1 MGWKESI
8 LQTEKDPD
16 TGKLS
21 KAAGEYVYC
30 GLTAKFSFSR
40 VPEDLD
46 RKGPQY
52 EGRGSVSLL
61 APDDPHILLADRD
74 RLEIIVEKKV
84 RKVVKAAEAIGQ
96 KVDQKALR
104 EGIRKELTIGRPIA
118 RKATKDIKL
127 RAFKAATVKDAVA
140 KATEQLILE
149 NRQSLLARMDRQGTG
164 TQVQTVMRLFFR
176 FGSGFQ
182 CGERA
187 RKLLA
192 KVCVA
197 LGEKRVEDLKKSDV
211 KKIEERFG
219 VKGCKIVC
227 RFLDECSGEYYG
239 QNPFEKYPMESKAE
253 KAARDKERAR
263 KNAVKTRLIPLETEK
278 KLFQMCRSDLRDGR
292 CLVIALALGCYLSME
307 EMVSLKWSDVLF
319 TNEGVFVRRFQR
331 KRVGALHNYTCTLLP
346 AAQDLVRE
354 RYEYLQAQGYTDEEL
369 ADMTVLSFGQKTK
382 RQLKV
387 SEGTDYLRDSLH
399 QAGVQYSVLEEYQA
413 QTAKRPGGA
422 GLQLCHD
429 HVRNVY
435 RRACKIPPD
444 SPTEK
449 FFRMIAFRRD
459 STNEAYRSF
468 TGENGRRALAIIA
481 RRDQRLLEPHKC
493 EIQMDQAEDGKDRM
507 SVLPG
512 LPGKCL
518 GVVLEVALKKG
529 DCLLLESEY
538 GLHAEVGQL

>member
-8 LQTEKDPD
+8 FQTEKDPN

-30 GLTAKFSFSR
+30 GLTAQFSFSR
-40 VPEDLD
+40 IPEDLGH
-46 RKGPQY
+46 KGPKY

-74 RLEIIVEKKV
+74 RLEAVIEKKV
-84 RKVVKAAEAIGQ
+84 CKAVKAAESIGQ

-104 EGIRKELTIGRPIA
+104 EGIRKELTTGRPIS

-127 RAFKAATVKDAVA
+127 RSFKVATVREAVA
-140 KATEQLILE
+140 KAVEQLILE

-164 TQVQTVMRLFFR
+164 TQVQTVMRLYFR

-192 KVCVA
+192 KACMS
-197 LGEKRVEDLKKSDV
+197 LGEKRVEDLKKSDIQ
-211 KKIEERFG
+211 KIEERFG
-219 VKGCKIVC
+219 AEGCKIVC

-239 QNPFEKYPMESKAE
+239 QNPFTRYTAESKAE
-253 KAARDKERAR
+253 KVTRDKERAR

-278 KLFQMCRSDLRDGR
+278 KLFQMCRNDLRDGR

-307 EMVSLKWSDVLF
+307 DMVSLKWSDVLF
-319 TNEGVFVRRFQR
+319 TNVGVFVRRFQR
-331 KRVGALHNYTCTLLP
+331 KRVGALHNYTCPLLP
-346 AAQDLVRE
+346 AAQIMVRE
-354 RYEYLQAQGYTDEEL
+354 RYAYLQEQGYTDAEL
-369 ADMTVLSFGQKTK
+369 ADMTVLSFGKKTK
-382 RQLKV
+382 RHLKV
-387 SEGTDYLRDSLH
+387 SEGTDYLRDSLNR
-399 QAGVQYSVLEEYQA
+399 AGVQYSVLEEYQA
-413 QTAKRPGGA
+413 QVAKRPGGA

-429 HVRNVY
+429 HFLNVC
-435 RRACKIPPD
+435 RRECKIPSD
-444 SPTEK
+444 SPTGK
-449 FFRMIAFRRD
+449 FLRMIAFRRD
-459 STNEAYRSF
+459 TTNEAYRSF
-468 TGENGRRALAIIA
+468 TGMNGRRALAIIA
-481 RRDQRLLEPHKC
+481 RRDQHLQEPRKC
-493 EIQMDQAEDGKDRM
+493 EIQIDQAEDGKERM

-518 GVVLEVALKKG
+518 GAVLEVTLKKG

-538 GLHAEVGQL
+538 GLHAEVGQP

>member
-8 LQTEKDPD
+8 FQAEKDPE

-30 GLTAKFSFSR
+30 GLTAQFSFSR
-40 VPEDLD
+40 IPEDLN
-46 RKGPQY
+46 RKGPKY

-74 RLEIIVEKKV
+74 RLEAVIEKKV
-84 RKVVKAAEAIGQ
+84 RKAVKAAEAIGQ
-96 KVDQKALR
+96 KVNQKALR
-104 EGIRKELTIGRPIA
+104 EGIRKELTIGRPIS

-127 RAFKAATVKDAVA
+127 RSFKVATVREAVA
-140 KATEQLILE
+140 KAVEQLILE

-187 RKLLA
+187 HKLLG
-192 KVCVA
+192 KVCMA
-197 LGEKRVEDLKKSDV
+197 LGEKRVEDLKKADV
-211 KKIEERFG
+211 QKIEARFG
-219 VKGCKIVC
+219 ANGCKIAC

-239 QNPFEKYPMESKAE
+239 QNPFEKYTLEGKSE

-263 KNAVKTRLIPLETEK
+263 KNAVKTRLIPLEAEK
-278 KLFQMCRSDLRDGR
+278 KLYQMCRNDLRDGR
-292 CLVIALALGCYLSME
+292 CLVIALALGCFLSME

-319 TNEGVFVRRFQR
+319 TDGGVFVRRFQR
-331 KRVGALHNYTCTLLP
+331 KRVGALHNYTCPLLP

-354 RYEYLQAQGYTDEEL
+354 RYAYLQAQGYTDEEL
-369 ADMTVLSFGQKTK
+369 ADMTVLSFGVKVK

-399 QAGVQYSVLEEYQA
+399 RAGVQYSVLEEYQA
-413 QTAKRPGGA
+413 QAAKRPGGA

-429 HVRNVY
+429 HFLNVC
-435 RRACKIPPD
+435 RRECKIPAD

-449 FFRMIAFRRD
+449 FLRMVAFRRD

-468 TGENGRRALAIIA
+468 TGKNGRRALAIIA
-481 RRDQRLLEPHKC
+481 RRDQHLLEPRKC
-493 EIQMDQAEDGKDRM
+493 EIQIDQTADAKERM

-518 GVVLEVALKKG
+518 GAVLEVALKKG

-538 GLHAEVGQL
+538 GLHAEVGQP